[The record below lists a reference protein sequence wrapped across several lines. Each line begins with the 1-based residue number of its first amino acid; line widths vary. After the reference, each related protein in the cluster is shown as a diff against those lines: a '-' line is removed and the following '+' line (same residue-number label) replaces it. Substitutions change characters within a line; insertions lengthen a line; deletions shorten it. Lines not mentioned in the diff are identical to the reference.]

1 MATIVSQSLHGGK
14 KRDGKFKYQKL
25 MLIFFGCQKL
35 GDEFN
40 FISQFSNGMRSL
52 LSSLNDLD
60 LKNWRWIQFLSPIS
74 ATG

>member
-1 MATIVSQSLHGGK
+1 MATIVIQSLHGE

-25 MLIFFGCQKL
+25 MLIFFLVVK
-35 GDEFN
+35 DWEMN
-40 FISQFSNGMRSL
+40 SIFISQFSNGMRSL